1 KMALEDAFPNIPE
14 EVMDYLLEQK
24 VRERKLSLEKEL
36 LKERLC
42 KMEEQLKLLEGR
54 DDDLTCTIA
63 TGNVYQ
69 LTTVR
74 QVRDALTASVSLTME
89 VFLKAHRKLLR
100 LQRQIQEDHDVVC
113 DNLNRIDG
121 SN

>member
-1 KMALEDAFPNIPE
+1 MALEDAFPNIPE

-100 LQRQIQEDHDVVC
+100 LQRQMQDDHDVVC